1 MSFNAMAETIEES
14 HRTLE
19 TQVLQK
25 TLNLQ
30 QANAALE
37 LLYQSS
43 RSLATRLANAEGLDE
58 LIRRFQTRLPELR
71 LSLCLQGQLQARP
84 SNCSPCMAPA
94 TGRSAPA
101 AIAPPA
107 RSIFNPTRSR

>member
-1 MSFNAMAETIEES
+1 MAETIEAS

-19 TQVLQK
+19 SQVRLK

-58 LIRRFQTRLPELR
+58 LIRRFQKRLPGLR
-71 LSLCLQGQLQARP
+71 LSLCLQGHFL
-84 SNCSPCMAPA
+84 
-94 TGRSAPA
+94 APA
-101 AIAPPA
+101 AADA
-107 RSIFNPTRSR
+107 RLARRRQP